1 MNRQDGSADIENMAI
16 CVVQQ
21 ARLHVLASRAS
32 LADTSAHSS
41 IFYPLHAASIRLQ
54 QYIRSLSAQHRAELS
69 ALVESLI
76 ATSFAERY
84 SGLECLNCSRTYYHR
99 REAPRA
105 ARCEPP
111 DDVSQSGLPC
121 DYYEP
126 SIVTHNE
133 DIKEIRLVLGQ
144 LTAMGVNLNEA
155 GVISSIR
162 QVSRCWL
169 EKLELLV
176 DT

>member
-16 CVVQQ
+16 CIVQQ
-21 ARLHVLASRAS
+21 ARLHVLASRES
-32 LADTSAHSS
+32 LADTSADSS
-41 IFYPLHAASIRLQ
+41 ILYPLQAALTQLQ
-54 QYIRSLSAQHRAELS
+54 KSLRPLSVQHRTELS

-76 ATSFAERY
+76 ITSFAEKY
-84 SGLECLNCSRTYYHR
+84 SGLECQNCSKTYYHK

-111 DDVSQSGLPC
+111 DHVNQPGLPC

-133 DIKEIRLVLGQ
+133 DIKEMRLVLGQ
-144 LTAMGVNLNEA
+144 LAAMGVHLDETR
-155 GVISSIR
+155 VMDSIR

-169 EKLELLV
+169 EKLEQLV